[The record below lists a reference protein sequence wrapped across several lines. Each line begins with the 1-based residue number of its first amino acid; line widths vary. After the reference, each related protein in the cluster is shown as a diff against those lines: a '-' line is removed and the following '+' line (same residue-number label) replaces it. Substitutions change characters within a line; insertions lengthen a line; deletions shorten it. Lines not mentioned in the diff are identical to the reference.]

1 MLPTAITLQNYR
13 SFASLTKLEL
23 RPITL
28 LFGVN
33 NAGKSALLRALP
45 LVDASTAPDATGPL
59 DLECPAARGSSFQ
72 DLLWRGVREDEEQ
85 DLGLGFRWD
94 KDKALYGVDYRLAW
108 FPDWRRVMIRRLRVL
123 NDDEKPIW
131 EAQWVPRPMERE
143 DLEHTYEISAPAQ
156 TSSLLEAQLGFQG
169 LVPKSFPAE
178 SQQFLGMLRQR
189 LTNLR
194 EQTQWLAGAR
204 RPPERPSR
212 IPSAPRRR
220 LRPDG
225 SDAAAALFSDPRL
238 LDNVSK
244 WYEGH
249 LERGLRIDEVPPND
263 FRLMLRNLQR
273 PALDVELA
281 DTGEGTIQVL
291 PVLTALALSHQG
303 KGGAR
308 ILAIEEPESH
318 LHPSLQR
325 ALASHLG
332 TLAAANGATCTVLET
347 HSEHLLL
354 GVQLEVVQ
362 GRLQPED
369 VLIYWVHQLDTGES
383 LAEPVTFDAD
393 ARLQGAW
400 PPGMF
405 SEDTEV
411 AREIIRTRREHA
423 HS

>member
-13 SFASLTKLEL
+13 SFASLTRLEL
-23 RPITL
+23 RPLTL

-45 LVDASTAPDATGPL
+45 LLDASTAADATGPL
-59 DLECPAARGSSFQ
+59 NLECPAARGSSFK
-72 DLLWRGVREDEEQ
+72 DLLWKGIGEDEEQ
-85 DLGLGFRWD
+85 DLGIGLRWNKGD
-94 KDKALYGVDYRLAW
+94 DLYGVDYRLGW
-108 FPDWRRVMIRRLRVL
+108 FPDWRRVMIRRLKVL
-123 NDDEKPIW
+123 DADEEIIW
-131 EAQWVPRPMERE
+131 EAQWVPRPEEQE
-143 DLEHTYEISAPAQ
+143 DLAHTYEITSADRAPSKPTARLAFRGLLPVEFPSQ
-156 TSSLLEAQLGFQG
+156 WGSLLE
-169 LVPKSFPAE
+169 P
-178 SQQFLGMLRQR
+178 LRAR
-189 LTNLR
+189 LEEFR
-194 EQTQWLAGAR
+194 DQTQWLAGAR

-212 IPSAPRRR
+212 VPSAPRRR
-220 LRPDG
+220 LKPDG
-225 SDAAAALFSDPRL
+225 SDAAAALFSDPKL
-238 LDNVSK
+238 LRHVSP
-244 WYEGH
+244 WYERH
-249 LERGLRIDEVPPND
+249 MERALHVDEVPPND

-273 PALDVELA
+273 AELDIDLA
-281 DTGEGTIQVL
+281 DTGEGMIQIL
-291 PVLTALALSHQG
+291 PVLTALALSHRRT
-303 KGGAR
+303 GAR

-332 TLAAANGATCTVLET
+332 QLTADNRATSVVLET

-362 GRLQPED
+362 GRLRPED

-383 LAEPVTFDAD
+383 LAEPVTFDSD

-400 PPGMF
+400 PPEMF